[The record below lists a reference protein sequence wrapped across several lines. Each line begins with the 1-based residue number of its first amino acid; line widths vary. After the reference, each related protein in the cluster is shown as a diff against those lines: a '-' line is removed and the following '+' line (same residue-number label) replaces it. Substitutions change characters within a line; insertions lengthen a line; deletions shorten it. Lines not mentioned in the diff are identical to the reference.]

1 MNIQRFSDESTR
13 LKSRNDQSELWDAM
27 NCSPSRQPED
37 KHLASH
43 HQSSSGG
50 LYDTQNNFQWLSSRS
65 SSRAPCSAS
74 ECGNGKLR
82 SNAPPYS

>member
-1 MNIQRFSDESTR
+1 MKIQRFSDESTR

-50 LYDTQNNFQWLSSRS
+50 HYDT
-65 SSRAPCSAS
+65 
-74 ECGNGKLR
+74 
-82 SNAPPYS
+82 

>member
-50 LYDTQNNFQWLSSRS
+50 HYDTQNSFQWFSIRS
-65 SSRAPCSAS
+65 SPRTSRCAS
-74 ECGNGKLR
+74 E
-82 SNAPPYS
+82 

>member
-1 MNIQRFSDESTR
+1 LSHQQDALLTRTVKIQRFSDESTR

-50 LYDTQNNFQWLSSRS
+50 HYDTQNSFQWLSSRS
-65 SSRAPCSAS
+65 SPRTSRCAS
-74 ECGNGKLR
+74 E
-82 SNAPPYS
+82 